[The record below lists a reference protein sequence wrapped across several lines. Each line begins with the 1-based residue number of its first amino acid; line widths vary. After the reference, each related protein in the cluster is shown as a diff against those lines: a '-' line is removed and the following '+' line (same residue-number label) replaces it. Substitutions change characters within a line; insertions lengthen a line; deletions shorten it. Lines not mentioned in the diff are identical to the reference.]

1 MNSENLQRAWELI
14 AEKAARENNPQKHLK
29 LIEELLR
36 VMSELHEA
44 REEDRKTENQ
54 K

>member
-14 AEKAARENNPQKHLK
+14 AEKAARENDPQKHLK

-36 VMSELHEA
+36 VMSELHTS
-44 REEDRKTENQ
+44 REEDRKKEGQ